1 MSKADAWQAGFE
13 SAKIAAQAEI
23 TRLRAENER
32 LREDCEKWFH
42 LALEMFERFQ
52 PANLTMQSKQR
63 EWAGLLGI
71 DINSLYGGQDDAM

>member
-1 MSKADAWQAGFE
+1 MANLTEYGRQ
-13 SAKIAAQAEI
+13 EI
-23 TRLRAENER
+23 ERAYKEYVEGLEKENER